1 MSGLSVAGNGPPFCA
16 KVARVAGF
24 GAVFSCRP
32 RYPRSMPAAI
42 LQAQQDSWDDVVLV
56 CAVTDSRPR
65 GTTHRPVEGEKDRE
79 RMGAALRRP
88 KTMTREEAKELS
100 AIVQL
105 LARQK
110 GREEALRRYRANMT
124 AARE

>member
-1 MSGLSVAGNGPPFCA
+1 
-16 KVARVAGF
+16 
-24 GAVFSCRP
+24 
-32 RYPRSMPAAI
+32 
-42 LQAQQDSWDDVVLV
+42 
-56 CAVTDSRPR
+56 
-65 GTTHRPVEGEKDRE
+65 
-79 RMGAALRRP
+79 
-88 KTMTREEAKELS
+88 MTREEAKELS